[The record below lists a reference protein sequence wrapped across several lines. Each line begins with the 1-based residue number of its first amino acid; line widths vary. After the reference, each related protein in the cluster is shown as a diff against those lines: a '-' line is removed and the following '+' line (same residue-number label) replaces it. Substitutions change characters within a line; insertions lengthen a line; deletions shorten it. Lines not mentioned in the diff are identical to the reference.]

1 MYSGSITASV
11 LNIDSLDYQI
21 VEALLR
27 TYRTVLLKRYYNNN
41 NSNNHLNVCNFLK
54 IIHLIHNI
62 VISHEALMFI
72 FLLG

>member
-21 VEALLR
+21 VEPLLR

-41 NSNNHLNVCNFLK
+41 SNNHLNLCNILK
-54 IIHLIHNI
+54 NHL
-62 VISHEALMFI
+62 S
-72 FLLG
+72 

>member
-21 VEALLR
+21 VEPLLR

-41 NSNNHLNVCNFLK
+41 SNNHLNVCNIFK
-54 IIHLIHNI
+54 THLTY
-62 VISHEALMFI
+62 S
-72 FLLG
+72 